1 MGEPHRMGDTPDV
14 LDCFEA
20 LPTPVWAFEGAEHR
34 VVAANRAARAS
45 VGNRPQIVGLPVR
58 EVIPEVSGQQL
69 FEQLDWVYATGETVS
84 GREWRILIDADC
96 DGLVEE
102 AFCDLVLAPR
112 FAADGSVHGVLVHGV
127 DVTAS
132 VQRREAEADVV
143 DTEQPVPG
151 GTLALQ
157 RATLPAGLPV
167 LPQVRLAA
175 RYLAAGEEAAA
186 GGDWFDAV
194 PLPDG
199 RVALTVGDVVGHG
212 APAAAVMGQ
221 LRAVLSEALGSG
233 VPAAEALVR
242 LDRYAGRVSAARA
255 ATCLLA
261 VIDGMAG
268 RVEYGGFGHPAPLVV
283 ADAGRT
289 RFLPVPPSDPLGVG
303 GKPPALRS
311 ARLVAGE
318 VLLLYSDGLLGRP
331 GRSLPEA
338 MEDLARVA
346 SAALWEVPMT
356 PQPGPL
362 ADRVCE
368 LAVERLTRTGYRDDV
383 TVIGAELRA
392 GPHRPLALELPA
404 EARWLRGIRRAL
416 DDWLHG
422 VGAAGD
428 DVPAVHLAV
437 VEAATNCIE
446 HAYRD
451 NGGWMWL
458 DAVLDSGGRLRVTVT
473 DHGTWRTPTP
483 APVNRG
489 RGLRLMHSLMDSV
502 EVQRSA
508 RGTTVT
514 MLKTLQHP
522 TVFLPGFTA
531 AATAESVPHDPAV
544 AGTPAAGT
552 PATGTRAGSIPLD
565 HTPEFSTEVRAGP
578 RPRLVV
584 TGRVDHT
591 TAGALENRISEVSQG
606 GVQALDVDLS
616 AVTQLASAG
625 VQVLYDHTNST
636 GQTPDRLRLLVPE
649 GCPARFVLELT
660 GLTNLLAHPSS

>member
-1 MGEPHRMGDTPDV
+1 MGEPHRMGDTRDV

-45 VGNRPQIVGLPVR
+45 VGDRPAILGLPVR
-58 EVIPEVSGQQL
+58 EVIPEASGQQL

-84 GREWRILIDADC
+84 GREWRVLIDADC
-96 DGLVEE
+96 DGLLEE
-102 AFCDLVLAPR
+102 AFCDLMLAPR
-112 FAADGSVHGVLVHGV
+112 LAEDGSVRGVLVHGV
-127 DVTAS
+127 DVTS
-132 VQRREAEADVV
+132 TVQRREAEAEVADS
-143 DTEQPVPG
+143 EQQVLG
-151 GTLALQ
+151 GALALQ
-157 RATLPAGLPV
+157 QATLPAGLPV

-175 RYLAAGEEAAA
+175 RYLPAGAESAA

-212 APAAAVMGQ
+212 TAAVAVMGQ
-221 LRAVLSEALGSG
+221 LRAVLTEALSGG
-233 VPAAEALVR
+233 VPAAEVLVR
-242 LDRYAGRVSAARA
+242 LDRYAGRVRAARA

-261 VIDGMAG
+261 VIDPAAG
-268 RVEYGGFGHPAPLVV
+268 QVQYGGFGHPAPLVV
-283 ADAGRT
+283 AEAGRT

-303 GKPPALRS
+303 GPPPVLRS
-311 ARLVAGE
+311 ARLVVGE

-331 GRSLPEA
+331 GRALPDA

-346 SAALWEVPMT
+346 SAALWEIPIT
-356 PQPGPL
+356 SQPDPP
-362 ADRVCE
+362 AYRVCE

-383 TVIGAELRA
+383 TVLAAELRA
-392 GPHRPLALELPA
+392 APHRPLALELPA

-416 DDWLHG
+416 DEWLHG
-422 VGAAGD
+422 IGAAGD

-451 NGGWMWL
+451 AGGWMWL
-458 DAVLDSGGRLRVTVT
+458 DAVLDSDGRLRVTVT
-473 DHGTWRTPTP
+473 DHGTWRTPSP

-502 EVQRSA
+502 DVQRSA

-514 MLKTLQHP
+514 MLKALQRP
-522 TVFLPGFTA
+522 TVFLPGAPGRTEPVA
-531 AATAESVPHDPAV
+531 ADHLPHGSAGSTPAES
-544 AGTPAAGT
+544 TPVFT
-552 PATGTRAGSIPLD
+552 
-565 HTPEFSTEVRAGP
+565 TEVRSGP

-584 TGRVDHT
+584 TGQVDHT
-591 TAGALENRISEVSQG
+591 TAGALQNRISEISQG

-625 VQVLYDHTNST
+625 LQVLYDHTNSV
-636 GQTPDRLRLLVPE
+636 GQTPERLRLLVPE

-660 GLTNLLAHPSS
+660 GLTNLLAHPAP